1 VIDWV
6 GVKQAA
12 DPLWNPEPNVPPVYN
27 KWVPRPA
34 SGFHTFGRGDNLM
47 GIADRYGV
55 SHRRLALANP
65 TLSPNSIREGTRVNI
80 PMNERE
86 WLMKTKGFDPE
97 AVSALPA
104 NFAKAVRMQE
114 SQDGKYLRPFGNAS
128 SARGIYQ
135 MLRDRF
141 NITKSRHPEMKTW
154 NHDDLL
160 TDNRKAQQAFD
171 WTIKDNMRRYNYL
184 NGTPMPV
191 NMMIRSWHQPGNLY
205 NQRAIDYE
213 KAVMKQ
219 MELILQAAQNNQV
232 TKLK

>member
-1 VIDWV
+1 
-6 GVKQAA
+6 
-12 DPLWNPEPNVPPVYN
+12 
-27 KWVPRPA
+27 
-34 SGFHTFGRGDNLM
+34 
-47 GIADRYGV
+47 
-55 SHRRLALANP
+55 
-65 TLSPNSIREGTRVNI
+65 
-80 PMNERE
+80 
-86 WLMKTKGFDPE
+86 
-97 AVSALPA
+97 
-104 NFAKAVRMQE
+104 
-114 SQDGKYLRPFGNAS
+114 
-128 SARGIYQ
+128 

-141 NITKSRHPEMKTW
+141 NITKSLHPEMKTW